1 VRGIEADEV
10 RIRELLLR
18 SLMLVTA
25 LSPHIGY
32 DRAAEIARRAHVEGI
47 TLRDAAI
54 ALKVDAEDFDRWVRP
69 DKMVGNIVAGNAT
82 LGNEI
87 ATLRHGDPTDTAQ
100 AHVEMSGSGMT

>member
-1 VRGIEADEV
+1 
-10 RIRELLLR
+10 
-18 SLMLVTA
+18 VTA

-69 DKMVGNIVAGNAT
+69 DQMVGSAMVANASAT
-82 LGNEI
+82 LMD
-87 ATLRHGDPTDTAQ
+87 GDSTDASQ
-100 AHVEMSGSGMT
+100 GHVEMSTSGMARHGQHH